1 MKLLSV
7 LIQLFSLGIVIYIT
21 YFKSEI
27 TEHDFLRCIFFMGLY
42 VVEDVRQVKYMMI
55 DNNTNKK
62 ED

>member
-1 MKLLSV
+1 MKLFSV
-7 LIQLFSLGIVIYIT
+7 LIQLLSLGLVIYTT
-21 YFKSEI
+21 YFKPEI
-27 TEHDFLRCIFFMGLY
+27 TDKDILRCILFMGLY

>member
-1 MKLLSV
+1 
-7 LIQLFSLGIVIYIT
+7 
-21 YFKSEI
+21 
-27 TEHDFLRCIFFMGLY
+27 MGLY

>member
-1 MKLLSV
+1 MKLISS
-7 LIQLFSLGIVIYIT
+7 LIQLFSIGMVIYIT

-42 VVEDVRQVKYMMI
+42 VVEDVRQLRYQI
-55 DNNTNKK
+55 FDNNTNKN